1 MQVRHTLHA
10 HLHIQNNNIMTG
22 FKIPKKSL
30 LIEVK
35 EYVAITVAL
44 IIYSLGWAFFLLP
57 YELVSGG
64 VAGIGAIIQ
73 YATGFPIQYSF
84 LIINAV
90 LLIIAIKELG
100 MKFCIKTIY
109 AVLVVTFALD
119 FIRVLLDKYEF
130 NALSVLGPNA
140 TFEACIIGACFCG
153 LGIGLCFVN
162 NGSSGGTDIIAA
174 VVNKYRDISLG
185 RIIVYIDI
193 AIVIS
198 SFFIIK
204 DSDLSKIFYGL
215 ITLLISSTMI
225 DFVVNSNRRTTQF
238 MIFSKKYDEIAS
250 YITSELHRGVTLLD
264 GMGYYS
270 KEESKVIITMVRGGN
285 EASEILRIVK
295 EIDPNAFVS
304 QARVSGVFGYGF
316 DKIKVK

>member
-1 MQVRHTLHA
+1 MA
-10 HLHIQNNNIMTG
+10 G
-22 FKIPKKSL
+22 FNFPRKSL
-30 LIEVK
+30 LLEVK
-35 EYVAITVAL
+35 EYAAITVAL

-64 VAGIGAIIQ
+64 VAGIGAIVQ

-84 LIINAV
+84 LIINAI
-90 LLIIAIKELG
+90 LLIVAIKELG

-109 AVLVVTFALD
+109 AVFCVTFFLG
-119 FIRVLLDKYEF
+119 FTKELLAKYDF

-140 TFEACIIGACFCG
+140 TFEACIIGAAFCG

-174 VVNKYRDISLG
+174 VVNKYRDVSLG

-198 SFFIIK
+198 SYFVI
-204 DSDLSKIFYGL
+204 DGCDLSKVFYGL

-238 MIFSKKYDEIAS
+238 MIFSKKYDEIS
-250 YITSELHRGVTLLD
+250 DYITTELGRGVTLLD

-270 KEESKVIITMVRGGN
+270 KEERKVIVTLVRGGR

>member
-1 MQVRHTLHA
+1 
-10 HLHIQNNNIMTG
+10 MTG
-22 FKIPKKSL
+22 FKFPQKSL
-30 LIEVK
+30 FSELK
-35 EYVAITVAL
+35 DYVGITIAL
-44 IIYSLGWAFFLLP
+44 VIYSLGWAFFLLP

-64 VAGIGAIIQ
+64 VAGIGAIVE

-90 LLIIAIKELG
+90 LLIVAIKELG
-100 MKFCIKTIY
+100 VKFCIKTIY
-109 AVLVVTFALD
+109 AVFVVTFCLG
-119 FIRVLLDKYEF
+119 FIKELLAKYEF

-140 TFEACIIGACFCG
+140 TFEACIIGAAFCG

-174 VVNKYRDISLG
+174 VVNKYRDVSLG

-193 AIVIS
+193 AIVMS
-198 SFFIIK
+198 SFFVIK
-204 DSDLSKIFYGL
+204 DCSLSKVFYGL

-225 DFVVNSNRRTTQF
+225 DFVINSNRRTTQF
-238 MIFSKKYDEIAS
+238 MIFSKKYEEIS
-250 YITSELHRGVTLLD
+250 DYITTELHRGVTLLNS
-264 GMGYYS
+264 MGYYS
-270 KEESKVIITMVRGGN
+270 KEDSKVIVTMVRGSR